1 MWVSGFAG
9 LCIVGCIGGD
19 GASWGALALMAPRV
33 GYGDTGYLE
42 LILVFV
48 WNSAQW
54 EKSNFC
60 FLRVAC

>member
-1 MWVSGFAG
+1 M
-9 LCIVGCIGGD
+9 GCIGGD